1 MATVD
6 TEKIKTLMAAKGF
19 DVTSLAASAGLSRQG
34 LHRLLR
40 PDYEPFPRGFVSLAN
55 ALGVTPQSILVTEE
69 GKGNKENVYSLLELS
84 AKGEPRAFELLP
96 IALSR
101 LSMRALRGLDV
112 RQSLEHQLLAAAGE
126 VANGAR
132 STRILENFV
141 HQHASE
147 CQTGRAFFFTYQM
160 MDVERIIAVTP
171 PAMKKHLVFGG
182 FNEEDFERHF
192 S

>member
-6 TEKIKTLMAAKGF
+6 TDKIKALMVAKGF

-55 ALGVTPQSILVTEE
+55 ALGVTPESILVTGE
-69 GKGNKENVYSLLELS
+69 GKGNKEDVYSLLELS

-96 IALSR
+96 AALSR
-101 LSMRALRGLDV
+101 LSTRALWGLDV
-112 RQSLEHQLLAAAGE
+112 RQSLEQQLLAATGE
-126 VANGAR
+126 LANCVR
-132 STRILENFV
+132 PTRNLANFV
-141 HQHASE
+141 RRHASE
-147 CQTGRAFFFTYQM
+147 CVPGRAFFFSHKM
-160 MDVERIIAVTP
+160 MDVERIMAVTP
-171 PAMKKHLVFGG
+171 AAMKKHLVFGG